1 LQLADDLQDVRQ
13 DRRDGVLTPFS
24 QVAGKQPLDALTS
37 RTLNFSASV
46 ARRMDR
52 LAGSDSQAL
61 KELVR
66 KSASSLLIRSA
77 GGAGELYTAG
87 YVAELET
94 HSPFRF
100 RFLARQQ
107 EQIMRRRNTVSRLF
121 EAFLEG
127 DEDEPTFPL
136 LPSSLMPRF

>member
-1 LQLADDLQDVRQ
+1 VGQ
-13 DRRDGVLTPFS
+13 DRQDGVLTAFS
-24 QVAGKQPLDALTS
+24 QVAGKQPLDELTS
-37 RTLNFSASV
+37 RTLNFSASI
-46 ARRMDR
+46 ARRMDS
-52 LAGSDSQAL
+52 LAGSDSPAL

-77 GGAGELYTAG
+77 GAAGELYTSD

-100 RFLARQQ
+100 AFLARQQ
-107 EQIMRRRNTVSRLF
+107 EQLMRRRGAVSRLF

-127 DEDEPTFPL
+127 DEDEPAFPL